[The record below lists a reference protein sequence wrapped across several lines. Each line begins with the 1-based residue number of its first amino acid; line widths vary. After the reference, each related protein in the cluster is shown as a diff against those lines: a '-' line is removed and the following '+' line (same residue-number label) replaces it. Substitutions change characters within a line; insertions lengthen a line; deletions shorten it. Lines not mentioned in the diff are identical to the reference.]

1 MRLGFNYDNLLTNLV
16 DVSNVVADSL
26 VPEDM
31 RNIIFRVTANSV
43 TLIGATPIIT
53 FKKELSFE
61 DVTIDISGDAVNED
75 GELYLQI
82 KAKELLDFLNTYKST
97 KLTVIDEVILEYG
110 ASDMKL
116 KCTVV
121 ESTKTES
128 EFDEVKSFSSQWV
141 FDNLKIKPNVM
152 PYVKLALPDEAS
164 MHDLPFS
171 AFSIHTKQMLPILQS
186 GTTSYSY
193 IMFDRHYAFLLHSAF
208 TMFMI
213 NQTEQY
219 TDVFAGV
226 KFSQRIVNFIEKIAS
241 TSADDTIKVAKDD
254 TYIYIRTSNKGDI
267 YIRYDN
273 KIVGYKQYLDMFKK
287 DNCVVLNRFYLREVL
302 KRLSLINDSIEF
314 SIKPHENIITLKNS
328 KFTQDIEL
336 INMKGF
342 EGVDKVTFKIM
353 PDILNKAI
361 ICDDLNEAAGSDTVY
376 IYYCNS
382 GSNSAEIYFSDSLGV
397 NGENAWLTFV
407 RVKTY

>member
-267 YIRYDN
+267 YIKYDN

>member
-53 FKKELSFE
+53 FKKELPLE
-61 DVTIDISGDAVNED
+61 DVTIDISGDTINED

-110 ASDMKL
+110 ISDKKL

-128 EFDEVKSFSSQWV
+128 EFDEVKSFSSQWI
-141 FDNLKIKPNVM
+141 FDNTPIKPNVM

-164 MHDLPFS
+164 MQDLPFS
-171 AFSIHTKQMLPILQS
+171 AFSIHTKQLLPILQS

-193 IMFDRHYAFLLHSAF
+193 IMFDKHYAFSLHSAF

-241 TSADDTIKVAKDD
+241 TSAEDTIKVAKDD
-254 TYIYIRTSNKGDI
+254 NYIYIRTNTKGDI

-273 KIVGYKQYLDMFKK
+273 KIVEYKQYLNMFKK

-336 INMKGF
+336 INKKGF

-353 PDILNKAI
+353 PDVLNKAI

-376 IYYCNS
+376 IYYCNN
-382 GSNSAEIYFSDSLGV
+382 GGNNSQIFFSDSLGV
-397 NGENAWLTFV
+397 NGENAWLSFV